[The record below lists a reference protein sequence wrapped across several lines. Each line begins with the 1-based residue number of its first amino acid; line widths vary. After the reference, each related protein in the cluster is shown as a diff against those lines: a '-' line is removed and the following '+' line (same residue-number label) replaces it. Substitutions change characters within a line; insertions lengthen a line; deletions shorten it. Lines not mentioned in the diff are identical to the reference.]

1 MTAQPAYIRP
11 DDPTNVEAEQH
22 FLGAALLNND
32 VLGDVAGFLEARH
45 FSEPIHAE
53 LYRIMGEMLQ
63 AGRQVS
69 PVTLHDFLPTT
80 LKEIDGKPLGHYVAK
95 LVAETTGPL
104 AAHGFARAIHDD
116 AVRRDLIEI
125 GDSMAGWAR
134 KARPGESPS
143 LQIADAEARLFN
155 LSAEAA
161 RGERGA
167 DDDTLDSLMADIEE
181 RAARGGGTAG
191 ARCGIHSI
199 DKRFGGFLPGQLIL
213 IGGRPGMGK
222 SAFGISMARMAAR
235 AGTGVGL
242 DSIEMTRPE
251 VRVRLLA
258 DETEEQGYPVP
269 YERITSAEFRDGE
282 LSAVRRAAD
291 GIRDMPLHIITAGNR
306 LADIPGHI
314 RAARKALAKRGANL
328 GFYVID
334 YLGLLRGGDR
344 YAGDR
349 VNELGEISRTLKEV
363 ARREEVPII
372 ALHQLNRGV
381 ESQTRDDKR
390 PGLADLRGSGDLEQ
404 DADVVCFVYRE
415 HYYLSQP
422 GARIPKADDGDTR
435 TDQERRVALA
445 ADCQNKMDL
454 IIAKRRQG
462 RTGVIHLWTNM
473 ATNAVRDER

>member
-1 MTAQPAYIRP
+1 MNARLAHIRADAPANI
-11 DDPTNVEAEQH
+11 DVEQEV
-22 FLGAALLNND
+22 LGAALINND
-32 VLGDVAGFLEARH
+32 VIAAASFLQPEH
-45 FSEPIHAE
+45 FSEPLHGDTWRVIAE
-53 LYRIMGEMLQ
+53 MVNL
-63 AGRQVS
+63 GRPAT
-69 PVTLHDFLPTT
+69 PVTIIDFLPKDLPVGDRTFGQYIAH
-80 LKEIDGKPLGHYVAK
+80 LA
-95 LVAETTGPL
+95 ASATGP
-104 AAHGFARAIHDD
+104 ANAVMYARGVHDHFI
-116 AVRRDLIEI
+116 RRGLIEVADGI
-125 GDSMAGWAR
+125 SAWAR
-134 KARPGESPS
+134 KARPEEPPS
-143 LQIADAEARLFN
+143 MQIADAEARLFG

-161 RGERGA
+161 RVERGA
-167 DDDTLDSLMADIEE
+167 DDDTIDALMADIEA
-181 RAARGGGTAG
+181 RAAKGGGTAG
-191 ARCGIHSI
+191 ARCGIRSI
-199 DKRFGGFLPGQLIL
+199 DNRFGGFLPGQLIL

-222 SAFGISMARMAAR
+222 SAFGISMARSAAR
-235 AGTGVGL
+235 AGTGVGF

-258 DETEEQGYPVP
+258 DTTEDLGYPVP

-291 GIRDMPLHIITAGNR
+291 VVRDLPLHIITAGNR

-314 RAARKALAKRGANL
+314 RSARKALAKHGAEL
-328 GFYVID
+328 GIYVVD

-381 ESQTRDDKR
+381 ESYAREDKR

-422 GARIPKADDGDTR
+422 GARVPKAEDGDTR
-435 TDQERRVALA
+435 SDQERRTALA

-462 RTGVIHLWTNM
+462 RKGVIHLWTNM

>member
-1 MTAQPAYIRP
+1 MNARPAHIRP
-11 DDPTNVEAEQH
+11 DDPTNVEAEQQ
-22 FLGAALLNND
+22 FLGAIMHNND
-32 VLGDVAGFLEARH
+32 VLADVAGFLEARH
-45 FSEPIHAE
+45 FSEPVHAE
-53 LYRIMGEMLQ
+53 LYRIMAEMLQ
-63 AGRQVS
+63 AGRAVS
-69 PVTLHDFLPTT
+69 PVTIADFLPAMQVGDT
-80 LKEIDGKPLGHYVAK
+80 PLIRYVVN
-95 LVAETTGPL
+95 LFGETVGPIG
-104 AAHGFARAIHDD
+104 APGFARVIHEN
-116 AVRRDLIEI
+116 AVKRELREI
-125 GDSMAGWAR
+125 GDGIAGWAR

-155 LSAEAA
+155 LSSEAA

-167 DDDTLDSLMADIEE
+167 EDDTIDSLMADIEA
-181 RAARGGGTAG
+181 RAAKGGGSAG
-191 ARCGIHSI
+191 ARCGISSI

-222 SAFGISMARMAAR
+222 SAFGISMARSAAK
-235 AGTGVGL
+235 AGTGVGF

-258 DETEEQGYPVP
+258 DETEDVGYPVP
-269 YERITSAEFRDGE
+269 YERITSAQFRDGE

-291 GIRDMPLHIITAGNR
+291 NVRDLPLHIITAGNR
-306 LADIPGHI
+306 LADVPGHI
-314 RAARKALAKRGANL
+314 RASRKALHKRGAEL
-328 GFYVID
+328 GIYVVD

-363 ARREEVPII
+363 ARREQVPII

-381 ESQTRDDKR
+381 ESHARDDKR

-422 GARIPKADDGDTR
+422 GARVPKAEEGDTR
-435 TDQERRVALA
+435 TDQERRAALA
-445 ADCQNKMDL
+445 EACQNKMDL

-473 ATNAVRDER
+473 ATNAVRDDR